1 MIVVEYKRIELDFCS
16 VCHGVWFD
24 SGELE
29 LLLGIM
35 NLANGDK
42 FILETL
48 SSPEARTPEK
58 KRRCPICSQ
67 HMRKVAV
74 GDRQAVLIDVCKHAD
89 GLWFDGGEVNHL
101 VKQLPQA
108 SGRPPS
114 ELEVES
120 FLTEV
125 FQAVDTPATQQ

>member
-1 MIVVEYKRIELDFCS
+1 MIVVEYKRIEIDFCA

-35 NLANGDK
+35 NLTDGDK
-42 FILETL
+42 LFRETL

-58 KRRCPICSQ
+58 KRRCPICLQ
-67 HMRKVAV
+67 YMRKVTV
-74 GDRQAVLIDVCKHAD
+74 GERPAVLIDVCNNAH

-101 VKQLPQA
+101 VKQLPPA
-108 SGRPPS
+108 SGRPPA